1 MVEYARII
9 TKSSEGPPTIPPSA
23 SHDNGDWSANDI
35 YENELYVDSL
45 TGYIY
50 TRKADTIVLVSTT
63 GVDFEVIHDTTLTG
77 NGTLADPLGVNIS
90 PSADNAIE
98 STADGLFV
106 QEGVP
111 YVGATTNVDLGEHQ
125 IKAGQVEFD
134 QTPTGT
140 TGVAKLRW
148 NENDGTL
155 DLGLKGG
162 NVTLQIGQEQVKRV
176 VNKTGA
182 NLLESD
188 YRVVRTRLVSEG
200 GAAGQRLA
208 VVLAQADSDTNSA
221 TTIGIVTE
229 NITNNQEGFITVS
242 GEVRNINT
250 TGSLQGET
258 WVDGDILYLSPS
270 SPGHLTNIKP
280 VAPRHMVTIGQVA
293 YAHAVNG
300 KIDVAV
306 QNGYELEELHDVTT
320 EDYADPQDEDSFLF
334 LDEVQQ
340 LWKRLR
346 FDTLRNA
353 LQTAFN
359 AIYQAV
365 LVSGTNIK
373 TINGSSI
380 LGSGDF
386 LTIPQLTTAQRDALT
401 PVAGYPIYNTT
412 EGYLEIYD
420 NFWGWMPVAGQNE
433 WKRKWGFEHFNDGCS
448 SDGTLGTGVFG
459 SATVNQGANLL
470 GANRPGNATLITGT
484 TTNSGCRV
492 FSASVYMFG
501 GGKVVHE
508 IAVQVATLSTLADR
522 YVLHCGIHDVLGINQ
537 TDAVCFIYDEGGL
550 SSGSAASPN
559 FQCLTASNNVR
570 TWTTTSVP
578 FSGYRKVRVELNE
591 NATEA
596 RFYIDDILVATHTTN
611 IPVGSARSSGW
622 GASMTKHTGTTSV
635 QTVAIDY
642 ISYKTK
648 FTTPR

>member
-1 MVEYARII
+1 MVEYARLI

-111 YVGATTNVDLGEHQ
+111 YVGATEDVDLGEHQ
-125 IKAGQVEFD
+125 LKAGQVEFD

-148 NENDGTL
+148 NYRDGTL

-162 NVTLQIGQEQVKRV
+162 KVTLQIGQEQVKRV

-221 TTIGIVTE
+221 TTIGMVTE
-229 NITNNQEGFITVS
+229 NITNNEEGFITVS

-250 TGSLQGET
+250 TGALQGET

-320 EDYADPQDEDSFLF
+320 EDYAEPQDEDSFLF

-353 LQTAFN
+353 LQKAFIT
-359 AIYQAV
+359 IYQAT
-365 LVSGTNIK
+365 LVSGTNIRTVFGQSLLGGGNVGYLYRNFTQSIGSNATGETQLLQVVIPANTFSATDKIAFFATFSK
-373 TINGSSI
+373 TG
-380 LGSGDF
+380 
-386 LTIPQLTTAQRDALT
+386 TAT
-401 PVAGYPIYNTT
+401 NTT
-412 EGYLEIYD
+412 HRI
-420 NFWGWMPVAGQNE
+420 
-433 WKRKWGFEHFNDGCS
+433 KIS
-448 SDGTLGTGVFG
+448 T
-459 SATVNQGANLL
+459 
-470 GANRPGNATLITGT
+470 
-484 TTNSGCRV
+484 
-492 FSASVYMFG
+492 SASM
-501 GGKVVHE
+501 
-508 IAVQVATLSTLADR
+508 
-522 YVLHCGIHDVLGINQ
+522 
-537 TDAVCFIYDEGGL
+537 
-550 SSGSAASPN
+550 
-559 FQCLTASNNVR
+559 
-570 TWTTTSVP
+570 
-578 FSGYRKVRVELNE
+578 
-591 NATEA
+591 
-596 RFYIDDILVATHTTN
+596 
-611 IPVGSARSSGW
+611 PVGSTSQIAQYASANTIQFTKINRELTISG
-622 GASMTKHTGTTSV
+622 GILKGYPFAPSAVSDTGVSNNALNSV
-635 QTVAIDY
+635 AFDVTQTQYLY
-642 ISYKTK
+642 ISATPTGV
-648 FTTPR
+648 TTDITYLEAFELRTI

>member
-90 PSADNAIE
+90 PFADNAIE

-111 YVGATTNVDLGEHQ
+111 YVGATEDVDLGEHQ
-125 IKAGQVEFD
+125 LKAGQVEFD

-229 NITNNQEGFITVS
+229 NIANNEEGFITVS

-250 TGSLQGET
+250 TGALQGET

-270 SPGHLTNIKP
+270 TPGHLTNIKP

-320 EDYADPQDEDSFLF
+320 ENYTDPQDEDSFLF
-334 LDEVQQ
+334 LEEITN
-340 LWKRLR
+340 LWKRLSYSSLKNKLLET
-346 FDTLRNA
+346 FQSKLTL
-353 LQTAFN
+353 TTTGT
-359 AIYQAV
+359 
-365 LVSGTNIK
+365 SGAATLI
-373 TINGSSI
+373 GST
-380 LGSGDF
+380 LN
-386 LTIPQLTTAQRDALT
+386 IPQYSGGGGVTADSLFQFYTRDGLFFFDEMF
-401 PVAGYPIYNTT
+401 Y
-412 EGYLEIYD
+412 
-420 NFWGWMPVAGQNE
+420 
-433 WKRKWGFEHFNDGCS
+433 
-448 SDGTLGTGVFG
+448 
-459 SATVNQGANLL
+459 NQGASFAFSDHLIVSSGSFAGLFQASSFFGLPPITNQR
-470 GANRPGNATLITGT
+470 GVTLFRTGT
-484 TTNSGCRV
+484 TATGSVLYAFGATSSVPNMTAFYLANGVINYETYVLFPILSNSTERFWFDFGIT
-492 FSASVYMFG
+492 SASSTAGTNPVSYVGIVYNEGTSFNLDNNTG
-501 GGKVVHE
+501 G
-508 IAVQVATLSTLADR
+508 
-522 YVLHCGIHDVLGINQ
+522 N
-537 TDAVCFIYDEGGL
+537 
-550 SSGSAASPN
+550 PN
-559 FQCLTASNNVR
+559 FTFNTAEASTR
-570 TWTTTSVP
+570 TRTIGTSPVTANTW
-578 FSGYRKVRVELNE
+578 YRLRIEVNP
-591 NATEA
+591 ATPVVN
-596 RFYIDDILVATHTTN
+596 FYVNDVLVATHTTN
-611 IPVGSARSSGW
+611 IPTSSILITPI
-622 GASMTKHTGTTSV
+622 MRMVKTIGTTNRE
-635 QTVAIDY
+635 VACDY
-642 ISYKTK
+642 IALKQT